1 MCWECDQKAKRP
13 RGTGGSSLRLV
24 AGQGGESPRSG
35 RLHEFRSRTVD
46 DDARATR
53 QELPSM
59 PETAARDI
67 HVLVVS
73 LHGAADATRR
83 RASESHT
90 VTTLVRDNR
99 EENG

>member
-1 MCWECDQKAKRP
+1 
-13 RGTGGSSLRLV
+13 
-24 AGQGGESPRSG
+24 
-35 RLHEFRSRTVD
+35 
-46 DDARATR
+46 
-53 QELPSM
+53 M